1 VNASDSALFWRKSS
15 HSSPEGAQCV
25 ELAAFPTGVG
35 IRDSKRPEAGHLRVS
50 RSAIAGLLLKVA
62 ESARSLEDL

>member
-1 VNASDSALFWRKSS
+1 MNVSDPALLWRKSS

-25 ELAAFPTGVG
+25 ELAAFPKGVG

-50 RSAIAGLLLKVA
+50 RSALASLLLKVA
-62 ESARSLEDL
+62 GSARSLEDL